1 MTSQAQRKG
10 PPVSS
15 HLPKPPRTKGKLPE
29 FLTPGEVKLI
39 LEAGF
44 KWPLGRMLTRRNRL
58 LARTMYQCG
67 LRVAEAVLRGVY
79 FVCPGCD
86 NKAYSKGDT
95 GVSMAVE
102 E

>member
-67 LRVAEAVLRGVY
+67 LRVPEAVSLRPQDLSQGSLMVE
-79 FVCPGCD
+79 
-86 NKAYSKGDT
+86 T
-95 GVSMAVE
+95 GERVQE
-102 E
+102 